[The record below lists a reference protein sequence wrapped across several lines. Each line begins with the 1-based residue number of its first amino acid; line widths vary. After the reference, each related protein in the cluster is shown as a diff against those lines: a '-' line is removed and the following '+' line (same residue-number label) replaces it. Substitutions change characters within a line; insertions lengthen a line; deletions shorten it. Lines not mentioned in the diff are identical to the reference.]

1 MKKIYFLLAMLML
14 TVSSAW
20 ADVSVTWSKP
30 AAMSYS
36 DFVALAGTGNTFGL
50 QAVSTNTATYKK
62 WFGFTSETS
71 RVSDITTDQLFT
83 LEGTA
88 NAAQFKRVS
97 DGLYLSGAGS
107 FGTTAMDVKLVNREA
122 GDHASEF
129 TSAMQISI
137 DNSSSQHYNANSYA
151 FGGGTGGWST
161 YVAFQIISVESIV
174 FTDESGN
181 TLAALTNLLLPK
193 GALPSIP
200 GYALTNDPTSGQGI
214 QYEYGETYVFEFTKE
229 PYAINFSKDAKFHDN
244 RSGDDRRIEGVG
256 LRIAGS
262 DDQLLE
268 TGWVSYTE
276 TTNYKDLTSGTKLV
290 ARIGK
295 TVTPIWKQKTN
306 AMKGWVYI
314 DLNNDGDF
322 EDDGE
327 RVGTSG
333 IWNSVSTS
341 SLSTSNS
348 FEIPNVEPGDYHIRF
363 NVAWSDDPK
372 GYASILADG
381 GSITDAIL
389 TIEENPTAV
398 ENTYKIILG
407 EEEIASYNYVDDI
420 GEAPAGMMTLPS
432 YVTLVST
439 DAPETCAE
447 TPSTFTYNVQYDN
460 LPFELGTPY
469 SMTIRDDATPQYNI
483 YVDPAN
489 EAKVRTI
496 RSTNE
501 KWTTP
506 TLSNCNYFNWVL
518 GGDFY
523 NGFTFKNVATNKY
536 LTYGTNVSPADN
548 TTATIIEEPNAGAKF
563 ILSRKNDKNCFK
575 IKDTANNSFI
585 NKRGDDL
592 STWASSSADGETGSA
607 ITFCDP
613 IIVTLEDLQAQ
624 LAELAGTAKFDL
636 VDGATVVAPSE
647 YDAPI
652 EINEA
657 IDAANEVDNTDA
669 AAIDAFLTSDQ
680 AAMIRGF
687 RSASASHGD
696 PLSTVYV
703 AKAGYNTIILPVNWA
718 IPENWTVYSC
728 SAIDGNVLTLA
739 AKTTASKNRPY
750 IIKTDYDETFQF
762 IGYSNGADTE
772 NVKNHGILYGANRA
786 ASAPANAYVLNGT
799 DRFSKVYEETEMA
812 ANNCWIVV
820 ESNATE
826 LFFEAQPT
834 PETPTANMRITDAG
848 WGTFYATFAVDIPE
862 GVKAYSG
869 EMQNTG
875 WILLTEVPDGI
886 IPANTA
892 VVVAKNVTGEAETWN
907 LPPSELQPDMF
918 IPTCY
923 TGNANNYNITLNDG
937 DYLLQKQGDV
947 IGWYKVEGNGF
958 TLAPNRCYLAKDD
971 VTVPNQS
978 RSFIGFDPV
987 DDATGISS
995 IATEAKTKAD
1005 GKYMVKGQI
1014 VVVKAGK
1021 AYNMSGTEIK

>member
-14 TVSSAW
+14 SVSSAW
-20 ADVSVTWSKP
+20 ADVSVKWSQTP
-30 AAMSYS
+30 MTY
-36 DFVALAGTGNTFGL
+36 DEFVALAGTSKTFGL
-50 QAVSTNTATYKK
+50 QAVSSNATTYKK
-62 WFGFTSETS
+62 WFGFIKE
-71 RVSDITTDQLFT
+71 DYPTTINTAHLFT
-83 LEGTA
+83 LEGNA

-97 DGLYLSGAGS
+97 DGLYLSGENA
-107 FGTTAMDVKLVNREA
+107 FGETAMDVKLVKRKA
-122 GDHASEF
+122 GDYASEY
-129 TSAMQISI
+129 SDGSLHISI
-137 DNSSSQHYNANSYA
+137 DNAAGKHYNANPVNCNFQS
-151 FGGGTGGWST
+151 GTGGYSA
-161 YVAFQIISVESIV
+161 YVTFLMVTVESIE
-174 FTDESGN
+174 FQDEAGN
-181 TLAALTNLLLPK
+181 TLAETQTNVILPNGSLPTISGYELT
-193 GALPSIP
+193 
-200 GYALTNDPTSGQGI
+200 TDPTDGAGVQNGGS
-214 QYEYGETYVFEFTKE
+214 YVFKFTKV
-229 PYAINFSKDAKFHDN
+229 PYAINFSKTATYHAN
-244 RSGDDRRIEGVG
+244 RSYDDRRIEAIG
-256 LRIAGS
+256 LRIAGT

-327 RVGTSG
+327 RVGTSS
-333 IWNSVSTS
+333 IWNNVTTST
-341 SLSTSNS
+341 LSTSNS

-420 GEAPAGMMTLPS
+420 GSAPAGMMSLPS
-432 YVTLVST
+432 YVTLIST

-447 TPSTFTYNVQYDN
+447 TASTFTYNVQYNN

-469 SMTIRDDATPQYNI
+469 SLTIRDDQNPQYSI
-483 YVDPAN
+483 YVDPAD
-489 EAKVRTI
+489 ETKVKSI
-496 RSTNE
+496 KSTSS
-501 KWTTP
+501 KYTTP
-506 TLSNCNYFNWVL
+506 TLGNFNYFNWVM

-523 NGFTFKNVATNKY
+523 NGFTFQNVATGKY
-536 LTYGTNVSPADN
+536 LTYGDNVSPSDN
-548 TTATIIEEPNAGAKF
+548 KTSTTISEPNAGAKF
-563 ILSRKNDKNCFK
+563 ILSTKDNRNFFK
-575 IKDTANNSFI
+575 IKDTANNTYI
-585 NKRGDDL
+585 NYRSENL
-592 STWASSSADGETGSA
+592 ATWASSSAYGDAGSA

-750 IIKTDYDETFQF
+750 IIKTDYNETFQF

-799 DRFSKVYEETEMA
+799 DRFSKVYEETGMA

-834 PETPTANMRITDAG
+834 PETPTANMRITNAG

-907 LPPSELQPDMF
+907 LPPSELQPDMV

-937 DYLLQKQGDV
+937 DYLLQKQADV
-947 IGWYKVEGNGF
+947 VGWYKVEGNGF
-958 TLAPNRCYLAKDD
+958 TLAPNRCYLAHGS
-971 VTVPNQS
+971 VPEPNQS
-978 RSFIGFDPV
+978 RSFIGFEPV

-1021 AYNMSGTEIK
+1021 AYNMNGTEIK

>member
-1 MKKIYFLLAMLML
+1 MLML
-14 TVSSAW
+14 TVCSAW
-20 ADVSVTWSKP
+20 ADVKT
-30 AAMSYS
+30 
-36 DFVALAGTGNTFGL
+36 DFVSVVTAIDGSTNLTNGSKTATMPDGTVMSFALSGGNLFNQDVCSTEWANSDAVAEINTVLGKSLTASDYFPKSTANRNGQTNRKVTCTADFNNTTDYDASKFVTFYVALYTQSTSSAPTLTVSGFSTAEYSYALAGGT
-50 QAVSTNTATYKK
+50 
-62 WFGFTSETS
+62 GFTKVSA
-71 RVSDITTDQLFT
+71 VSDIPCAKQDYTFVKVKGKLSA
-83 LEGTA
+83 GTA
-88 NAAQFKRVS
+88 V
-97 DGLYLSGAGS
+97 
-107 FGTTAMDVKLVNREA
+107 V
-122 GDHASEF
+122 
-129 TSAMQISI
+129 
-137 DNSSSQHYNANSYA
+137 
-151 FGGGTGGWST
+151 T
-161 YVAFQIISVESIV
+161 YQA
-174 FTDESGN
+174 T
-181 TLAALTNLLLPK
+181 
-193 GALPSIP
+193 
-200 GYALTNDPTSGQGI
+200 
-214 QYEYGETYVFEFTKE
+214 
-229 PYAINFSKDAKFHDN
+229 N
-244 RSGDDRRIEGVG
+244 RSGVQWMAVMYNE
-256 LRIAGS
+256 
-262 DDQLLE
+262 
-268 TGWVSYTE
+268 
-276 TTNYKDLTSGTKLV
+276 
-290 ARIGK
+290 
-295 TVTPIWKQKTN
+295 
-306 AMKGWVYI
+306 
-314 DLNNDGDF
+314 
-322 EDDGE
+322 
-327 RVGTSG
+327 
-333 IWNSVSTS
+333 
-341 SLSTSNS
+341 
-348 FEIPNVEPGDYHIRF
+348 EIP
-363 NVAWSDDPK
+363 
-372 GYASILADG
+372 
-381 GSITDAIL
+381 T
-389 TIEENPTAV
+389 V
-398 ENTYKIILG
+398 ENTYKYFLG
-407 EEEIASYNYVDDI
+407 EQEITNFTHEDLVGS
-420 GEAPAGMMTLPS
+420 APTGALSLPS

-523 NGFTFKNVATNKY
+523 NGFTFRNVATNKY

-548 TTATIIEEPNAGAKF
+548 TKATIIEEPNAGAKF
-563 ILSRKNDKNCFK
+563 ILSRKNNKNSFK
-575 IKDTANNSFI
+575 IKDTANNTFI

-613 IIVTLEDLQAQ
+613 IIVTIEDLQAQ

-636 VDGATVVAPSE
+636 VEGATVVAPSE

-669 AAIDAFLTSDQ
+669 AAIEAFLTSDQ

-687 RSASASHGD
+687 RTASANYGD

-703 AKAGYNTIILPVNWA
+703 AKAGYNTIILPVNWT

-728 SAIDGNVLTLA
+728 SEIDGNVLTLA

-750 IIKTDYDETFQF
+750 IIRTDYDETFQF
-762 IGYSNGADTE
+762 IGYSTGADTE
-772 NVKNHGILYGANRA
+772 NVKNHGILYGANFA
-786 ASAPANAYVLNGT
+786 TSAPANAYVLNGT

-834 PETPTANMRITDAG
+834 PETPTANMRITNAG

-862 GVKAYSG
+862 GVKAYAG

-875 WILLTEVPDGI
+875 WILLNEVPDGI

-907 LPPSELQPDMF
+907 LQPSELQPDMV

-937 DYLLQKQGDV
+937 DYLLQKQADV
-947 IGWYKVEGNGF
+947 VGWYKVEGNGF
-958 TLAPNRCYLAKDD
+958 TLAPNRCYLAQGS
-971 VTVPNQS
+971 VPEPNQS
-978 RSFIGFDPV
+978 RPFIGFEPV

>member
-20 ADVSVTWSKP
+20 ADVKTDFASVITAIDGSTELTNSSRSTTMSDGTVISFTLSAGNLFCYPESESCNNDWTNSGVVSELNSVFGKSLTGSDYFPKSGPNRNGQANRKVTCKADLSNTTDFDASKVVTFYVAFFIQSTSQTP
-30 AAMSYS
+30 SLNITGFSSAEYSYALADGE
-36 DFVALAGTGNTFGL
+36 DFVKVNN
-50 QAVSTNTATYKK
+50 VSAIPCAKGDYTLVKVKGKLSDSKTA
-62 WFGFTSETS
+62 
-71 RVSDITTDQLFT
+71 
-83 LEGTA
+83 A
-88 NAAQFKRVS
+88 
-97 DGLYLSGAGS
+97 
-107 FGTTAMDVKLVNREA
+107 
-122 GDHASEF
+122 
-129 TSAMQISI
+129 I
-137 DNSSSQHYNANSYA
+137 DFQSNSSSSRAGVQWMAVKYN
-151 FGGGTGGWST
+151 
-161 YVAFQIISVESIV
+161 E
-174 FTDESGN
+174 
-181 TLAALTNLLLPK
+181 
-193 GALPSIP
+193 
-200 GYALTNDPTSGQGI
+200 
-214 QYEYGETYVFEFTKE
+214 
-229 PYAINFSKDAKFHDN
+229 
-244 RSGDDRRIEGVG
+244 
-256 LRIAGS
+256 
-262 DDQLLE
+262 
-268 TGWVSYTE
+268 
-276 TTNYKDLTSGTKLV
+276 
-290 ARIGK
+290 
-295 TVTPIWKQKTN
+295 
-306 AMKGWVYI
+306 
-314 DLNNDGDF
+314 
-322 EDDGE
+322 
-327 RVGTSG
+327 
-333 IWNSVSTS
+333 
-341 SLSTSNS
+341 
-348 FEIPNVEPGDYHIRF
+348 EIP
-363 NVAWSDDPK
+363 
-372 GYASILADG
+372 
-381 GSITDAIL
+381 T
-389 TIEENPTAV
+389 V
-398 ENTYKIILG
+398 ENTYKYYLG
-407 EEEIASYNYVDDI
+407 EQEITSFLHEDFVGSEPSGVI
-420 GEAPAGMMTLPS
+420 SLPS

-613 IIVTLEDLQAQ
+613 IIVTIEDLQAQ

-834 PETPTANMRITDAG
+834 PETPTANMRITSAG

-869 EMQNTG
+869 VMQNTG

-907 LPPSELQPDMF
+907 LPPSELQPDMV

-937 DYLLQKQGDV
+937 DYLLQKQADV
-947 IGWYKVEGNGF
+947 VGWYKVEGNGF
-958 TLAPNRCYLAKDD
+958 TLAPNRCYLAQGS
-971 VTVPNQS
+971 VPEPNQS

-1021 AYNMSGTEIK
+1021 AYNMNGTEIK